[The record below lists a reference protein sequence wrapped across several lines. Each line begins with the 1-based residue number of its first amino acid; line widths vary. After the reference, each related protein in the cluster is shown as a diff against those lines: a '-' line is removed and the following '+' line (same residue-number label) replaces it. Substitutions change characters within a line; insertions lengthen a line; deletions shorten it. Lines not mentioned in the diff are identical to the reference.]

1 MRIRSTILS
10 LILIQILA
18 VSAVAAS
25 RSFIPCD
32 CNQQPC
38 TCFVQLGDEGGFVKR
53 IVELLIDQGY
63 LASNVPTGL
72 FSEDVE
78 AAVIEF
84 QIRNN
89 LPQTGTMD
97 DDTLTLL
104 IWGMLPE
111 KLDKAFPIVSGE
123 PKTYPDQVFIPTD
136 GGKKRHHSKTCSNMY
151 DPRKVSIRN
160 AAQLGFDACGKCAK
174 KKEEHMY

>member
-1 MRIRSTILS
+1 MRIKSTILS
-10 LILIQILA
+10 FILIQILV
-18 VSAVAAS
+18 VSAMAAS

-38 TCFVQLGDEGGFVKR
+38 TCFVQLGDEGGFVKG

-63 LASNVPTGL
+63 LAPNTPTGL

-78 AAVIEF
+78 AGVIEF
-84 QIRNN
+84 QRDHN

-104 IWGMLPE
+104 IWGMSPE
-111 KLDKAFPIVSGE
+111 KLDKASPIVSGD

-136 GGKKRHHSKTCSNMY
+136 GGKKHHFKKTCCNMY

-174 KKEEHMY
+174 KKEKNMY